1 MQFGQ
6 EGDSLVSIE
15 DEELLLAESSS
26 FAQEITVRQKQK
38 IRIMYKILFILFIS
52 QVSKETLF
60 EENVGPETF
69 LGAYPFPKFG
79 RFYK

>member
-38 IRIMYKILFILFIS
+38 IRIMYKILFI
-52 QVSKETLF
+52 
-60 EENVGPETF
+60 F
-69 LGAYPFPKFG
+69 LFPKSAKKLYLKEMLGQRLF
-79 RFYK
+79 

>member
-6 EGDSLVSIE
+6 EGDSLVSME

-60 EENVGPETF
+60 EGNVGPENF
-69 LGAYPFPKFG
+69 LVGISFPKIWTIL
-79 RFYK
+79 